1 MAVQGVESVTML
13 MADFGYEIHS
23 QTYIATDDALA
34 NRRADLVAL
43 LRGESRGWE
52 EYRANPAAAAD
63 LTVAMFPDLGLDPEA
78 QRIQAERQV
87 PLMFSEVTD
96 ANGFG
101 WFTDESVE
109 ANVRTLA
116 LLGQEASPDLWDR
129 SILDEVHG
137 G

>member
-1 MAVQGVESVTML
+1 
-13 MADFGYEIHS
+13 
-23 QTYIATDDALA
+23 
-34 NRRADLVAL
+34 
-43 LRGESRGWE
+43 
-52 EYRANPAAAAD
+52 
-63 LTVAMFPDLGLDPEA
+63 MFPDLGLDPAA